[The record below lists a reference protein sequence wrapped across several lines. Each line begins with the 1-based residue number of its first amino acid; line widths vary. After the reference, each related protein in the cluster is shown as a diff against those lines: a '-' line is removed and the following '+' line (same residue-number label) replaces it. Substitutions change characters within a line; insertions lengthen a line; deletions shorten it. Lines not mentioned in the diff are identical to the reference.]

1 MKDIQTVKNSLLRII
16 KELPGKVL
24 RESEENMRMKPL
36 ANKWSKLEILGHL
49 VDSAL
54 NNHQR
59 WIRILQGEPLTINYN
74 QDKWVLSQHY
84 QTAPA
89 QDVLNLWILLN
100 KQLCRILER
109 MEPGDLNLKYHTG
122 ETEITL
128 GYLVEDYLNHLNHHI
143 PQIVKSDVS

>member
-1 MKDIQTVKNSLLRII
+1 MKDIEIAKSSLLRVL
-16 KELPGKVL
+16 EEFPGKVS
-24 RESEENMRMKPL
+24 RESEENMRRKPL

-54 NNHQR
+54 SNHQR
-59 WIRILQGEPLTINYN
+59 WIRVLQGEPLTINYN
-74 QDKWVLSQHY
+74 QDKWVLFQNY
-84 QTAPA
+84 QNAPV

-109 MEPGDLNLKYHTG
+109 LEPGDFNLKYNTG
-122 ETEITL
+122 EAEITL

-143 PQIVKSDVS
+143 SQIVKPDAG